1 MVVLSHSTTFCSGFI
16 HHSIKPTLL
25 FQGNISCYNGIK
37 VVQSRWAQRGSDYVQ
52 KSKLGST
59 CVVHMARR
67 EPYQSS
73 FEDNLLHEPFLLTIA
88 KEAVWWMRSLFI
100 FLSEQPG
107 QLMYIEWPSFPSTL
121 KTATLTLVL
130 VALLIVALSS
140 VDSALSYLL
149 AVLTRRAP

>member
-1 MVVLSHSTTFCSGFI
+1 MVVLSHFMPFCSGFI
-16 HHSIKPTLL
+16 RHSTKATLP
-25 FQGNISCYNGIK
+25 FQGNSSYCNGMK
-37 VVQSRWAQRGSDYVQ
+37 VVQSRWIPKGRGYVR
-52 KSKLGST
+52 KSKLGTT
-59 CVVHMARR
+59 CAVRMARG

-73 FEDNLLHEPFLLTIA
+73 FEDNLLHEPFLLTIV

-100 FLSEQPG
+100 FLTEQPG
-107 QLMYIEWPSFPSTL
+107 QLKYIEWPSFPSTL

-149 AVLTRRAP
+149 AVLMRRAP